1 MLQIVDRYLLSEVLK
16 TFLAIV
22 FTLMLIVASMLFL
35 RTLEEVSLGALN
47 ADLVLKFLGLQL
59 VRDTS
64 SVLPPAFFIAALAA
78 LSRLARDSELI
89 ALHACGVGPGR
100 VYRDLLVLAVPV
112 ALLTG
117 WFAVTLQPWAASGI
131 AAIRLEQKEQAA
143 QVAGLQAGRF
153 YVEDEGKLV
162 VYIGAI
168 DRTKGL
174 ERVFILDRRDQTTRV
189 VVSDRG
195 RHRLDEPTGDHLV
208 TLIQGHRFDGNAG
221 QGNYLIGDFDEYEI
235 RLRTDGAAR
244 PTANKRSTASTL
256 DLLRSPDIEDRTELE
271 HRLSA
276 PLAIFT
282 LAILAVPLVNISPRQ
297 RTSGR
302 LFLAFIAYFS
312 FFNLQRLAES
322 WLAAGVTPPWLTSL
336 WYQALILALVYAA
349 LTPGSLWQKRLRE
362 RLIPAR
368 RLPAS
373 TLA

>member
-1 MLQIVDRYLLSEVLK
+1 MLQIVDRYLLTEVLK

-22 FTLMLIVASMLFL
+22 VTLMLIVASMLFL

-47 ADLVLKFLGLQL
+47 ADLVLRFLGLQI

-64 SVLPPAFFIAALAA
+64 TLLPPAFFIAALAA

-89 ALHACGVGPGR
+89 ALNACGIGPRR
-100 VYRDLLVLAVPV
+100 VYR
-112 ALLTG
+112 ALLMLALPVGLITG
-117 WFAVTLQPWAASGI
+117 WFALSLQPWAASGI
-131 AAIRLEQKEQAA
+131 AGIRLEQKEQAA

-153 YVEDEGKLV
+153 YVEEEGNLV

-168 DRTKGL
+168 DREKGL
-174 ERVFILDRRDQTTRV
+174 ERVFILDRRDSTTRV
-189 VVSDRG
+189 VVGDNG

-208 TLIQGHRFDGNAG
+208 TLVNGHRFDGNAG
-221 QGNYLIGDFDEYEI
+221 QPNYLIGDFDEYEI
-235 RLRTDGAAR
+235 RLRNSGEIR
-244 PTANKRSTASTL
+244 PASNKRSAAATL
-256 DLLRSPDIEDRTELE
+256 DLLGSADLADRTELE

-282 LAILAVPLVNISPRQ
+282 LVIVAVPLVAVSPRQ

-302 LFLAFIAYFS
+302 LLLAFIAYFS

-336 WYQALILALVYAA
+336 WYQALILALVYAMFI
-349 LTPGSLWQKRLRE
+349 PDSLWYKRLRGL
-362 RLIPAR
+362 R
-368 RLPAS
+368 AS
-373 TLA
+373 TRDPA

>member
-1 MLQIVDRYLLSEVLK
+1 MLQIVDRYLLTEVLK
-16 TFLAIV
+16 TFLTIV

-47 ADLVLKFLGLQL
+47 ADLVLRFLGLQI

-64 SVLPPAFFIAALAA
+64 SLLPPAFFIAALAA

-89 ALHACGVGPGR
+89 ALNACGIGPRR
-100 VYRDLLVLAVPV
+100 VYRALLMLAVPV

-117 WFAVTLQPWAASGI
+117 WFALSLQPWAASGI
-131 AAIRLEQKEQAA
+131 AKIRLEQKEQAA

-153 YVEDEGKLV
+153 YVEEEGNLV
-162 VYIGAI
+162 VYVGAL
-168 DRTKGL
+168 DREKGL
-174 ERVFILDRRDQTTRV
+174 ERVFILDRRDDATRV
-189 VVSDRG
+189 VVSETG

-208 TLIQGHRFDGNAG
+208 TLANGHRFDGNAG
-221 QGNYLIGDFDEYEI
+221 QGAYMMGDFGEYQI
-235 RLRTDGAAR
+235 RLRNSGGVRRAT
-244 PTANKRSTASTL
+244 NKRSTAPTPE
-256 DLLRSPDIEDRTELE
+256 LLRSFGIEDRAELE
-271 HRLSA
+271 HRISA

-282 LAILAVPLVNISPRQ
+282 LMVVAVPLVAISPRQ

-336 WYQALILALVYAA
+336 WYQALILALVYAV
-349 LTPGSLWQKRLRE
+349 
-362 RLIPAR
+362 LIPDGLWYKRMRAR
-368 RLPAS
+368 VTRGRASPA
-373 TLA
+373 